1 MSASTANSNQ
11 DSSSHRRVQFSPEI
25 IAQFGYQPSDLDKN
39 ADLAETIAELI
50 SRNTKQCYYCN
61 LDLSE
66 MRGRSRRGHVK
77 SCEKRFHTS
86 NGDFHPQFRRTA
98 PTKRSKNGQFKKEDG
113 M

>member
-1 MSASTANSNQ
+1 MSDSTANNNQ
-11 DSSSHRRVQFSPEI
+11 AESGHRRVQFSPEI
-25 IAQFGYQPSDLDKN
+25 IAQFGYQPPDLENN

-50 SRNTKQCYYCN
+50 SRNTKQCYYCT

-77 SCEKRFHTS
+77 SCEKRFQTS
-86 NGDFHPQFRRTA
+86 HGDSHPQFRRTA

-113 M
+113 V